1 MKKIKSTSMSS
12 AKRVYLDY
20 RIPKNSG
27 RVSLPLPLKIKK
39 TDGKVSLF

>member
-1 MKKIKSTSMSS
+1 MSS

-27 RVSLPLPLKIKK
+27 RDTLPGGLSTPGQVDVNPK
-39 TDGKVSLF
+39 S